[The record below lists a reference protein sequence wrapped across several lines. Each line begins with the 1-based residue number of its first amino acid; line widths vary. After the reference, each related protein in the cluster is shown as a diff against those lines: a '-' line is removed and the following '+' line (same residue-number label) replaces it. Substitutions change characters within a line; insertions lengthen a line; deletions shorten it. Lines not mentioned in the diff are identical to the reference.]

1 MAFPKNP
8 QQWSVKKKGKT
19 EQQAVAI
26 AMNKLETFESNLKA
40 DHTETHYVFIKI
52 RG

>member
-19 EQQAVAI
+19 EQQAVVI
-26 AMNKLETFESNLKA
+26 AMDKLNTFESNLERE
-40 DHTETHYVFIKI
+40 DTETHFVFKKI

>member
-8 QQWSVKKKGKT
+8 QQWSVKKNGKT

-26 AMNKLETFESNLKA
+26 AMDKLQTFESNLKR
-40 DHTETHYVFIKI
+40 DDTETHYVFSKI